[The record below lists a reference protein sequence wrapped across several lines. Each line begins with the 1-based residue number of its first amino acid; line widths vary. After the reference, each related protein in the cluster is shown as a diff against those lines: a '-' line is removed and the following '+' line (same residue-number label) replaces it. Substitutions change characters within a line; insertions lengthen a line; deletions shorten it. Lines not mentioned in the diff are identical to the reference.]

1 MHAPDDEPVK
11 RSTNEIGAEVVELL
25 EPLRPEWT
33 AAEIPGRVYKSI
45 EALQADVPEYFEREA
60 IKTERERAR
69 GLIDTIA
76 ELERQLRN
84 APRELKLDFPIDDLH
99 PDSHPARLF
108 TELNYLRERCETIIA
123 DTLIAG
129 RKDQVKR
136 SCAQVALHFIRI
148 FSTQRAACGSDGSTF
163 PRITALIY
171 EAVTG
176 EEKASGFRALCKDML
191 DATAIEP

>member
-1 MHAPDDEPVK
+1 VRAPDDEWVK
-11 RSTNEIGAEVVELL
+11 RRTNEIGAEVVKLL

-33 AAEIPGRVYKSI
+33 MADIPGRVRKNI
-45 EALQADVPEYFEREA
+45 EALRADVPAFFEREA
-60 IKTERERAR
+60 IKTERDRAR

-76 ELERQLRN
+76 ELERQFRN

-108 TELNYLRERCETIIA
+108 AELNYVRERCEAIIA
-123 DTLIAG
+123 DTLTAG

-136 SCAQVALHFIRI
+136 SCARVALHLIRT
-148 FSTQRAACGSDGSTF
+148 FSTQGAACGSDESTF

-171 EAVTG
+171 EALTG

-191 DATAIEP
+191 VATAIEP